1 MNYDHLS
8 DVYEDYLEHYG
19 VLGMK
24 WGVRKDPDKAYN
36 KAGQKLERLDRST
49 ARLGLKAS
57 AREQSALSKQRRA
70 TSAVLLKKHKA
81 RVASRKTRKALKT
94 YQQMQAVQVK
104 AYRWNE
110 SMKKAFSGVNVN
122 NMDKKYVDLGKK
134 YSKMTLN
141 SIMANNTSINSL
153 MSIDDYYRR
162 ASK

>member
-1 MNYDHLS
+1 MNYDHLC
-8 DVYEDYLEHYG
+8 DVYDDYLEHYG

-24 WGVRKDPDKAYN
+24 WGVRKDPNKAYS
-36 KAGQKLERLDRST
+36 KAGQKLERLDRSA

-57 AREQSALSKQRRA
+57 AREQNAISKQRRA
-70 TSAVLLKKHKA
+70 SSALIFKKHKA

-94 YQQMQAVQVK
+94 YQRAQEVQIK

-110 SMKKAFSGVNVN
+110 SMKKTFKGVKVN

-134 YSKMTLN
+134 YSKMTAD
-141 SIMANNTSINSL
+141 SIMANNTSVNSL

-162 ASK
+162 MGR